1 MTNGSERMD
10 YEELLRESDRR
21 GLSVKEKDI
30 PGFGGLIWQNRIAIR
45 KDIPTLREKS
55 CILAEEIGHAATT
68 SGDILADGPLS
79 RKQELVARMY
89 GYNLKIGLRGI
100 VEAYEA
106 GCRSRYEA
114 AEYLDCTEEYLCEAM
129 KAYKGKYGLWAAYD
143 GYLVC
148 FDPPAVLRMM

>member
-1 MTNGSERMD
+1 
-10 YEELLRESDRR
+10 
-21 GLSVKEKDI
+21 
-30 PGFGGLIWQNRIAIR
+30 
-45 KDIPTLREKS
+45 
-55 CILAEEIGHAATT
+55 
-68 SGDILADGPLS
+68 
-79 RKQELVARMY
+79 MY

-129 KAYKGKYGLWAAYD
+129 KAYKGKYGLWAVYD